1 MRTIMED
8 SYYKQILDQQVK
20 IGVKQGQFRH
30 LRYYALNENDEKIRF
45 NGQPLFV
52 QFPDTNG
59 KNSDPAQVRPDS
71 AGLYAMRDLLE
82 KVKAYRAE
90 NPVSKAKAAP
100 ATPQTAPAPKPVDP
114 APTPPAP
121 KRKIRNRP

>member
-1 MRTIMED
+1 MED
-8 SYYKQILDQQVK
+8 SYYKQILDQGIK

-30 LRYYALNENDEKIRF
+30 LRYYALNGNDEKIKF

-59 KNSDPAQVRPDS
+59 RNSDPSQVRPDS
-71 AGLYAMRDLLE
+71 AGLYALRDLLE

-90 NPVSKAKAAP
+90 NPIASAKAAP
-100 ATPQTAPAPKPVDP
+100 AAPQQAPALQAPDP
-114 APTPPAP
+114 TPTPPP

>member
-1 MRTIMED
+1 MRTKMED
-8 SYYKQILDQQVK
+8 SYYKQILDQGIK

-59 KNSDPAQVRPDS
+59 KNSDPEKVRPDS
-71 AGLYAMRDLLE
+71 AGLYALRDLLE

-90 NPVSKAKAAP
+90 NPVLTAKSAP
-100 ATPQTAPAPKPVDP
+100 AAPQTAPARQAPDP
-114 APTPPAP
+114 APTPPTP